1 MATNILYYIL
11 LYALVLVMRFF
22 KLKNQ
27 YKHDYKSNWKETFD
41 CSIEIVYTSSGFVI
55 ALLMNAQQFIP
66 VIIVGY
72 VLVIISSSYLERA
85 GKDEFNTN
93 SKFAMNVMI
102 IFIVFF
108 TTIFGYAKIIPE
120 TTDINGHTTLK
131 SDEKEDL
138 NTSKLKNNLYVVIL
152 PYADKTL
159 KSHIGAKLL
168 DNKNFYELIEVK
180 DTSYNSATL
189 QAISI
194 FNDSLS
200 PSTIYGKKSESA
212 EIELIIKDIKCF
224 KKN

>member
-11 LYALVLVMRFF
+11 LYALVIVMRFF

-27 YKHDYKSNWKETFD
+27 YKLDYKSNWKETFD

-93 SKFAMNVMI
+93 SKFAMNLMI

-138 NTSKLKNNLYVVIL
+138 NTSRLKNNLYVVIL

-168 DNKNFYELIEVK
+168 ENKNFYELIEVK

-200 PSTIYGKKSESA
+200 PSTIYGKKSGSA

>member
-93 SKFAMNVMI
+93 SKFAMNLAI

-120 TTDINGHTTLK
+120 TTDINGHTTITNEESIEKK
-131 SDEKEDL
+131 SPL
-138 NTSKLKNNLYVVIL
+138 LINNSYAVIL
-152 PYADKTL
+152 PYTDKSL
-159 KSHIGAKLL
+159 KSHIGAKLIEG
-168 DNKNFYELIEVK
+168 KNFYEIIEVQ

-194 FNDSLS
+194 FNDSLL
-200 PSTIYGKKSESA
+200 PSAIFNNKAGST
-212 EIELIIKDIKCF
+212 EIELIIKKIKCF
-224 KKN
+224 KIN